1 MNLLL
6 VTAAYLLPMLLG
18 VGLVSC
24 IAGRPSSASGW
35 LRTCAEGWLLGLMLI
50 SALMMWP
57 GLAPAEVFSVLAL
70 PVLAASCIA
79 LHLAFRRGHRQ
90 PTPVAVVPQELP
102 LAAVALLLIALHAL
116 PLWWEART
124 LPTLAWDAWS
134 TWLFKARVWFGQA
147 EFLPFVAPT
156 AALAQSDGVA
166 LPALAPHYP
175 NAVPRFAVWMASANG
190 SWSGEVVRGLWPTL
204 WLALGA
210 VCAGGIRSLGA
221 GSAVSVVATAA
232 LLSLPLV
239 NHHAALAGYADLW
252 LATFTLMAAL
262 RLAAWKRSS
271 GRADAALF
279 LVYAALLPA
288 IKLEGAIWML
298 GLLGAAA
305 LSVIPPRRQLW
316 ILAGAALAL
325 LAVVASV
332 GLALPLPGLGW
343 LEMRWGEVIVPGVGT
358 LELYWRPVWREVLG
372 ALFLLPNWHLLWY
385 AFPVVMLFGWQRLR
399 LAADARVLGWF
410 LLYALGFLAGL
421 FFLTDAA
428 HWAEN
433 LTSVNRVLLQVVPV
447 VVVFA
452 ALAFR
457 ADRAPPDSTR

>member
-1 MNLLL
+1 MSSLSVL
-6 VTAAYLLPMLLG
+6 AAYLLPILLG
-18 VGLVSC
+18 AALIWC
-24 IAGRPSSASGW
+24 ISGRPLGVLAW

-50 SALMMWP
+50 SVLMMWP
-57 GLAPAEVFSVLAL
+57 GLAPAEVFKVLAL
-70 PVLAASCIA
+70 PVLVVSCIA
-79 LHLAFRRGHRQ
+79 LYVAFRRGHRQ
-90 PTPVAVVPQELP
+90 PTPVAVVPQEWP
-102 LAAVALLLIALHAL
+102 FAAVALAVIALHAL
-116 PLWWEART
+116 PLWMEARV

-134 TWLFKARVWFGQA
+134 TWLFKAHMWFEQP
-147 EFLPFVAPT
+147 EFLPFVAPA
-156 AALAQSDGVA
+156 AALAQSDGVV

-175 NAVPRFAVWMASANG
+175 NSVPRFAVWVASANG
-190 SWSGEVVRGLWPTL
+190 AWSGEVVRALWPAL

-210 VCAGGIRSLGA
+210 VCLGGIRSLGA
-221 GSAVSVVATAA
+221 GLAVGAVATAA

-262 RLAAWKRSS
+262 RLAAWKRSA

-305 LSVIPPRRQLW
+305 LSVVPSRRQPW
-316 ILAGAALAL
+316 IVAGATLSL

-343 LEMRWGEVIVPGVGT
+343 LELRWGEAIVPAVGT
-358 LELYWRPVWREVLG
+358 LQLYWRPVWREVLG

-385 AFPVVMLFGWQRLR
+385 ALPVVMLFGWQRLR
-399 LAADARVLGWF
+399 RSADARALGWF

-421 FFLTDAA
+421 FFLTDAS

-457 ADRAPPDSTR
+457 ADRAPPDSTC